1 MTQSKHSTTKHYQQL
16 TPEERGEIEAY
27 LNAGKSQADIA
38 RLTNCSRST
47 ISREIKRGTIR
58 QRNSDY
64 LFFTKY
70 FADTSQL
77 IHDKARQNCRFGGLE
92 KVCWLFFKML
102 KTALKRRPRIDSVD
116 GFVHAFK
123 QTHPDQPCP
132 STPTVYRYIDQGRLD
147 IKNIDLPAKLRRH
160 VKSNR
165 HNHSRKNKRLAGTS
179 TDERPDTINNRERFG
194 DWEGDLVKGKRQ
206 ASEPALMTLTERRVR
221 YEIIVKI
228 PNYHADT
235 CLKELQATI
244 DQHPGYFKTITFDNG
259 SEFKLLDQVQ
269 GAQIYFAHPYS
280 PWERGSNENQ
290 NGLIREYIPKG
301 LSLHGFSEDDIAKVQ
316 DALNQKHRRTLGY
329 ANAAELIEAALAS

>member
-16 TPEERGEIEAY
+16 PPEERGEIEAY

-38 RLTNCSRST
+38 RLTNRSRST

-77 IHDKARQNCRFGGLE
+77 IYDKARQNCRFGGLE

-165 HNHSRKNKRLAGTS
+165 HNHSRKNKG
-179 TDERPDTINNRERFG
+179 
-194 DWEGDLVKGKRQ
+194 
-206 ASEPALMTLTERRVR
+206 
-221 YEIIVKI
+221 
-228 PNYHADT
+228 
-235 CLKELQATI
+235 
-244 DQHPGYFKTITFDNG
+244 
-259 SEFKLLDQVQ
+259 QVQ
-269 GAQIYFAHPYS
+269 NVGV
-280 PWERGSNENQ
+280 N
-290 NGLIREYIPKG
+290 
-301 LSLHGFSEDDIAKVQ
+301 
-316 DALNQKHRRTLGY
+316 
-329 ANAAELIEAALAS
+329 